1 MKNLYFFAFGI
12 LLLLSIDGNAQ
23 ANNTI
28 QQEPQNG
35 FNRCATVE
43 FQAMLKSKYPNL
55 ETDKEFEGWIANKIT
70 EAKERQKLNRTQSPN
85 IVITIP
91 VVVHV
96 ISNGDPIGVEENI
109 SEARVRSQI
118 EVLNQDFRRMVDTP
132 GFNTDPVGA
141 DMEINFVLAQRKP
154 DNVTPTNGIDR
165 VDWSIDVFNVDDEV
179 QAMKAD
185 TQWDPTKY
193 LNIWTAKFTSDS
205 AYKSSLVPGG
215 LYNTLGYAQFPTS
228 SGLFGLNVNGGS
240 SNTDGLVL
248 DYRCFGSK
256 ALAPNSGNYFPSY
269 DRGRTTTHEI
279 GHCFGLRHIWGD
291 GSGSASA
298 NRSDCSKTDYCADT
312 PQAGYANYNCLAP
325 IDSCVSDSFYD
336 MVENYMDYTN
346 DLCMNI
352 FTNDQK
358 TRMQAVLQNS
368 PNRKTL
374 STSNA
379 GTPLGLD
386 TFASTDFRLYPNPT
400 DNLLNFS
407 SDISFDDYEI
417 FNSLG
422 QQIVSKKPITAT
434 DFSINVSQFSVG
446 IYFLKIYKDNQSKTE
461 KFIKY

>member
-55 ETDKEFEGWIANKIT
+55 ETDKEFEGWIANKIA
-70 EAKERQKLNRTQSPN
+70 EAKENQILSRTQSPN
-85 IVITIP
+85 IVITVP

-96 ISNGDPIGVEENI
+96 ISNGDPIGVDENV
-109 SEARVRSQI
+109 SDARVRSQI
-118 EVLNQDFRRMVDTP
+118 EVLNQDFRRMLGTAGYND
-132 GFNTDPVGA
+132 NPVGA
-141 DMEINFVLAQRKP
+141 DMEINFVLAQREP
-154 DNVTPTNGIDR
+154 NNVTPSNGIDR
-165 VDWSIDVFNVDDEV
+165 VTWSLDVFTVRDEV
-179 QAMKAD
+179 QAMKAA

-193 LNIWTAKFTSDS
+193 FNIWTAKFTRS
-205 AYKSSLVPGG
+205 ATFARPGVPGG
-215 LYNTLGYAQFPTS
+215 MYNILGYAQFPST
-228 SGLFGLNVNGGS
+228 SGLQGLNGLDEFS
-240 SNTDGLVL
+240 ETDGLVV
-248 DYRCFGSK
+248 DYRCFGSEV
-256 ALAPNSGNYFPSY
+256 LAPNSGTYFPSY
-269 DRGRTTTHEI
+269 TGGRTATHEV

-291 GSGSASA
+291 GNGSERNSIPDCT
-298 NRSDCSKTDYCADT
+298 RSDYCADT
-312 PQAGYANYNCLAP
+312 PAQGYEHSTCGTFDTCTNDA
-325 IDSCVSDSFYD
+325 FFD

-346 DLCMNI
+346 DTCMNI

-358 TRMQAVLQNS
+358 TRMRTVLQNS
-368 PNRKTL
+368 PNRNTL
-374 STSNA
+374 ATSNA